1 MIAERVRVLVVDD
14 QAPFRTAAKLV
25 IELIDGFDVVGEA
38 SSGEDALARLGDDA
52 ADLVVMDIN
61 LPGIDGIEATRQLL
75 ARRPETVVIL
85 VSTYRDDELPED
97 APTSGALAY
106 VHKERFEPDLLEA
119 LWASRTDTGW
129 HIA

>member
-1 MIAERVRVLVVDD
+1 MAPPVRVLVVDD

-25 IELIDGFDVVGEA
+25 FELIDGFEVVGEA
-38 SSGEDALARLGDDA
+38 SSGEDALDRLGDDA

-75 ARRPETVVIL
+75 AQRPSTVVIL

-119 LWASRTDTGW
+119 LWASRTDVRW
-129 HIA
+129 RIA

>member
-1 MIAERVRVLVVDD
+1 MAERVRVLVVDD

-106 VHKERFEPDLLEA
+106 VHKERFEPELLEA
-119 LWASRTDTGW
+119 LWASRNDAGW
-129 HIA
+129 RIA

>member
-1 MIAERVRVLVVDD
+1 MEPVRVLVVDD
-14 QAPFRTAAKLV
+14 QAPFRMAASLV
-25 IELIDGFDVVGEA
+25 FELIDGFEVIGEA
-38 SSGEDALARLGDDA
+38 SSGEDALDRLEAGI
-52 ADLVVMDIN
+52 ADLVIMDIN

-75 ARRPETVVIL
+75 AHRPSTVVVL

-119 LWASRTDTGW
+119 LWASRDDAGW
-129 HIA
+129 RIA